1 VALEPGRIQLRGV
14 SRHFRVLHDRNLT
27 LKETAL
33 RRRRTTATQKWAL
46 REVDLDVEP
55 GQSIGIIG
63 QNGSGKSTLLKLLA
77 GIIPPQ
83 AGTVELGGTIASML
97 ELGAGFHPD
106 FTGRENVYMNA
117 AILGLSEK
125 TVDKRF
131 DEIVDF
137 AEIEDFIDMPVRTYS
152 SGMTMRLAFSI
163 SSHVRPDVL
172 LLDEVLAVGDE
183 AFQRKCFG
191 RIFEFRRGGG
201 TLVFV
206 SHDPGAVERVCDR
219 AILLEDGRIVDDG
232 STADVL
238 ATYHRRLA
246 GDGRPAPKVV
256 PAATEPVDA
265 EEVDD
270 ADEPEVEDDPRVWGN
285 GEVVIRASRLIGK
298 DGPTDRFISGEPFT
312 IEMEIEATTP
322 VATPIVGVG
331 IYSVDGPLFF
341 GTNTRLDA
349 LEIPGIESG
358 AVVRFAIP
366 ALPLHDGRFTVQMA
380 VVSFDE
386 SVVYHWLDRW
396 LEFSVFPTV
405 TGVGPVAM
413 SGGWT
418 VDADE
423 HPHGSRTA
431 SLATG
436 DLNSE
441 L

>member
-1 VALEPGRIQLRGV
+1 MALEPGAIRLRNV
-14 SRHFRVLHDRNLT
+14 SRSFKIVHDRNLT

-33 RRRRTTATQKWAL
+33 RRRRTHSTELWAVRDIDL
-46 REVDLDVEP
+46 EVAP
-55 GQSIGIIG
+55 GEAIGIIG

-77 GIIPPQ
+77 GIIPPHRGTVEI
-83 AGTVELGGTIASML
+83 AGTVASML

-117 AILGLSEK
+117 SIHGLSEGD
-125 TVDKRF
+125 VDDRL
-131 DEIVDF
+131 DDIVSF
-137 AEIEDFIDMPVRTYS
+137 AEIDEFIDMPVRTYS
-152 SGMTMRLAFSI
+152 SGMSMRLAFSI
-163 SSHVRPDVL
+163 SSYVQPQVL

-191 RIFEFRRGGG
+191 RIFEFRRNGG

-219 AILLEDGRIVDDG
+219 AVLLVDGRVVDDG

-246 GDGRPAPKVV
+246 GDGQASD
-256 PAATEPVDA
+256 DA
-265 EEVDD
+265 EAADD
-270 ADEPEVEDDPRVWGN
+270 GASDDPRVWGN
-285 GEVVIRASRLIGK
+285 REVVIKACRLIGN
-298 DGPTDRFISGEPFT
+298 DGPTDRFVSGEPFT
-312 IEMEIEATTP
+312 IEMEVEARHP
-322 VATPIVGVG
+322 VRTPIFG
-331 IYSVDGPLFF
+331 ISINSVDGPLFF

-349 LEIPGIESG
+349 LEIPGIEKG
-358 AVVRFAIP
+358 AVIRFTVP
-366 ALPLHDGRFTVQMA
+366 ALPLHDGRFTVQLA
-380 VVSFDE
+380 AVSFDE

-405 TGVGPVAM
+405 TGIGPVDM

-418 VDADE
+418 VDADA
-423 HPHGSRTA
+423 GSSGAWAA
-431 SLATG
+431 SASARERDG
-436 DLNSE
+436 E